1 MNFDPRIFIT
11 VGTSLGL
18 DALEEYNT
26 LRMNPSQ
33 SLNQYMDFVSFSLL
47 SSIPLWGYNHNCSP
61 IILEDSYIS
70 YNFRMKI
77 TLLSRKHP
85 GVHSSKKMLQW
96 ILPSFIC
103 FSKFAEIF
111 TLARPCVSVY
121 PIPLCFDSNPISLH
135 GLHLWFLVQFKSC
148 GLREYH
154 ISKFNY
160 ISIQSP

>member
-11 VGTSLGL
+11 VGTPLGL

-77 TLLSRKHP
+77 ILLSRKHP
-85 GVHSSKKMLQW
+85 GVHSSKKCYNEFFHHLSAFQSLQRSSLW
-96 ILPSFIC
+96 QDPVSLFIQYLYALTQIL
-103 FSKFAEIF
+103 
-111 TLARPCVSVY
+111 
-121 PIPLCFDSNPISLH
+121 
-135 GLHLWFLVQFKSC
+135 
-148 GLREYH
+148 
-154 ISKFNY
+154 
-160 ISIQSP
+160 